1 MQDAPTT
8 SPIIGVLEAVS
19 TEEGVDSAALP
30 PLADAID
37 PEALDTLLDSMDNA
51 DRADAHVQFEYCGHT
66 VQITPD
72 HTVTVD

>member
-8 SPIIGVLEAVS
+8 APTVRIIEAVA
-19 TEEGVDSAALP
+19 TENGVDSAVLP

-37 PEALDTLLDSMDNA
+37 PEALDAVLDSIDA
-51 DRADAHVQFEYCGHT
+51 TGRTDAHVQFEYCGCT

-72 HTVTVD
+72 HTVMVD